1 MGKSDEIKNQ
11 ELLEWAYR
19 EAIRTEFLETK
30 EEVSRYMAALYIAAL
45 WGENIK

>member
-1 MGKSDEIKNQ
+1 MENSDEIKNQ

-30 EEVSRYMAALYIAAL
+30 EEISRYMAVLYEAAL
-45 WGENIK
+45 WGENTK

>member
-1 MGKSDEIKNQ
+1 MGNSDGIKNQ

-19 EAIRTEFLETK
+19 ETIRTEFLETK
-30 EEVSRYMAALYIAAL
+30 EEISRYMAALYIAAL